1 MLAGMPATGANTL
14 YRQIPG
20 VDALLASSELSRVPP
35 VLARVAVRQVLAET
49 RLAIKSGTL
58 SALPDLPAACLAR
71 VRALQDQKL
80 RGVINATGIVLH
92 TNLGRAPL
100 APEAVAAVT
109 DVAAGYSNA
118 ELDLETGKRGG
129 RLRGIREPLKLL
141 LGCEDAIAVNNNAAA
156 VVLSLAALAHGREV
170 VVSRGELVEIGGSFR
185 VPDIMAASG
194 ATMVEVGTTNRTRAA
209 DYAGAL
215 GPDTALLL
223 KVHRSNFQVVG
234 FTEEASTTDLAAL
247 GVPLLQ
253 DLGSGALLEGVGD
266 EPLVAKVLQDG
277 AALVCFSGDKLLGGP
292 QAGILA
298 GRADLVQTCRQHP
311 LYRALRL
318 DKLVLAGLEA
328 TLRLVLAGEPM
339 ALPAQ
344 RMLREDPTPRA
355 RALATRLAASGV
367 EASTEA
373 DVAFSGGGALPQV
386 PLRGEVVAIRTR
398 SASKAARALRLG
410 TPPVVARVARD
421 ALILDLRT
429 VLPGQ
434 EDALNNAVLLALRA

>member
-1 MLAGMPATGANTL
+1 MLAPMPATGANSL

-20 VDALLASSELSRVPP
+20 VDALLASPGLAQVPP
-35 VLARVAVRQVLAET
+35 VLARVAVRQVLDET
-49 RLAIKSGTL
+49 RLAIRSGAL
-58 SALPDLPAACLAR
+58 RELPDLPAACLER
-71 VRALQDQKL
+71 VHSLRGQKL
-80 RGVINATGIVLH
+80 RGVVNATGIVLH

-100 APEAVAAVT
+100 APEAVAAVA

-118 ELDLETGKRGG
+118 ELDLASGKRGG

-156 VVLSLAALAHGREV
+156 VVLALAALAHGQEV

-194 ATMVEVGTTNRTRAA
+194 ATMVEVGTTNRTRAS
-209 DYAGAL
+209 DYAAAV

-223 KVHRSNFQVVG
+223 KVHRSNFKVVG
-234 FTEEASTTDLAAL
+234 FTEEAATAELAAL
-247 GVPLLQ
+247 EVPLLQ
-253 DLGSGALLEGVGD
+253 DLGSGALLDGVGD
-266 EPLVAKVLQDG
+266 EPLVSTVLGEG

-298 GRADLVQTCRQHP
+298 GRADLIQACRKHT

-318 DKLVLAGLEA
+318 DKLVLAALEA
-328 TLRLVLAGEPM
+328 TLRLVLAGDPM

-355 RALATRLAASGV
+355 RAFAARLVAGGV
-367 EASTEA
+367 DASTEA

-386 PLRGEVVAIRTR
+386 PLPGEVVAIRTA
-398 SASKAARALRLG
+398 SASRAARALRLG
-410 TPPVVARVARD
+410 SPPVVARVARD
-421 ALILDLRT
+421 TLILDLRT

-434 EDALNNAVLLALRA
+434 EDALNSAVLLALRA